1 MYLKRITYKLTIKGR
16 WKMLDLEYAVTEPFL
31 NYHLFHEGLNTK
43 VKVLTSSL
51 NHVIEYLLTPG
62 NENKMNEL
70 IKKTDKSWQFPP
82 SFSLPGPPVDES
94 KLKKKTSSKRQ
105 DKEDDSTELHYQL
118 KKESAQ
124 KMLYWYV
131 SEMAIFG
138 SFSALDDCIVD
149 IDSWFSSWAMFNKTQ
164 DKKSDSTSSNK
175 IIRLYDSHGWDMKK
189 INTYLPIHEYF
200 SAVRNSIAHRQ
211 SKASHKLSEISKSQE
226 LKESVEINFPR
237 GKPLSEFEY
246 NENIFISPKTSLL
259 CSHIIR
265 LIFEDINKYI
275 IKRMGIEGIIYMS
288 CKLAFE
294 PSSYNESKVVNLA
307 KNRLNEIVS
316 GRYHVVIKGE
326 DEAVKVAESL
336 GIWRDCAKF
345 HANNMRKLDP
355 KF

>member
-1 MYLKRITYKLTIKGR
+1 
-16 WKMLDLEYAVTEPFL
+16 MLDLEYAVTEPFL

-82 SFSLPGPPVDES
+82 NFSLPNPPVDES
-94 KLKKKTSSKRQ
+94 SLKSKISSKRP
-105 DKEDDSTELHYQL
+105 DKVDDNNELDYQL
-118 KKESAQ
+118 KKKELAQ
-124 KMLYWYV
+124 EMLYWYV

-149 IDSWFSSWAMFNKTQ
+149 IDSWFSSWAMFNNTQ
-164 DKKSDSTSSNK
+164 DKKSESTSSNK
-175 IIRLYDSHGWDMKK
+175 IERLYDSHEWDMKNIK
-189 INTYLPIHEYF
+189 TFLPIYEYF

-226 LKESVEINFPR
+226 LKESVERNFPK

-246 NENIFISPKTSLL
+246 NEDIFISPKTSLL

-275 IKRMGIEGIIYMS
+275 IKKMG
-288 CKLAFE
+288 
-294 PSSYNESKVVNLA
+294 
-307 KNRLNEIVS
+307 
-316 GRYHVVIKGE
+316 
-326 DEAVKVAESL
+326 
-336 GIWRDCAKF
+336 
-345 HANNMRKLDP
+345 
-355 KF
+355 

>member
-1 MYLKRITYKLTIKGR
+1 
-16 WKMLDLEYAVTEPFL
+16 MLDLEYAVTEPFL

-82 SFSLPGPPVDES
+82 NFSLPNPPVDES
-94 KLKKKTSSKRQ
+94 SLKSKTSSKRP
-105 DKEDDSTELHYQL
+105 DKVDENNELDYQL
-118 KKESAQ
+118 KKKELAQ
-124 KMLYWYV
+124 EMLYWYV

-149 IDSWFSSWAMFNKTQ
+149 IDSWFSSWAMFNNTH
-164 DKKSDSTSSNK
+164 DKKSESTSSNK
-175 IIRLYDSHGWDMKK
+175 IERLYDSHEWNMTNIK
-189 INTYLPIHEYF
+189 TFLPIYEYF

-226 LKESVEINFPR
+226 LKESVERNFPK

-246 NENIFISPKTSLL
+246 NEDIFISPKTSLL

-275 IKRMGIEGIIYMS
+275 IKKMGIEGIIYMS

-294 PSSYNESKVVNLA
+294 PSSYNENKVVNLA

-316 GRYHVVIKGE
+316 GRYHVIIKGE

>member
-1 MYLKRITYKLTIKGR
+1 
-16 WKMLDLEYAVTEPFL
+16 MLDLEYAVTEPFL

-82 SFSLPGPPVDES
+82 NFSLPNPPVDES
-94 KLKKKTSSKRQ
+94 SLKSKISSKRP
-105 DKEDDSTELHYQL
+105 DKVDDNNELDYQL
-118 KKESAQ
+118 KKKELAQ
-124 KMLYWYV
+124 EMLYWYV

-138 SFSALDDCIVD
+138 SFSALDDCIID
-149 IDSWFSSWAMFNKTQ
+149 IDSWFSSWAMFNNTQ
-164 DKKSDSTSSNK
+164 DKKSESTSSNK
-175 IIRLYDSHGWDMKK
+175 IERLYDSHEWNMKNIK
-189 INTYLPIHEYF
+189 TFLPIYEYF

-226 LKESVEINFPR
+226 LKESVERNFPK

-246 NENIFISPKTSLL
+246 NEDIFISPKTSLL

-275 IKRMGIEGIIYMS
+275 IKKMGIEGIIYMS

-294 PSSYNESKVVNLA
+294 PSSYNENKVVNLA

-316 GRYHVVIKGE
+316 GRYHVIIKGE

>member
-1 MYLKRITYKLTIKGR
+1 
-16 WKMLDLEYAVTEPFL
+16 MLDLEYAVTEPFL

-82 SFSLPGPPVDES
+82 SFSLPSPPVDES

>member
-1 MYLKRITYKLTIKGR
+1 
-16 WKMLDLEYAVTEPFL
+16 MLDLEYAVTEPFL

-82 SFSLPGPPVDES
+82 NFSLPNPPVDES
-94 KLKKKTSSKRQ
+94 SLKSKTSSKRP
-105 DKEDDSTELHYQL
+105 DKVDENNELDYQL
-118 KKESAQ
+118 KKKELAQ
-124 KMLYWYV
+124 EMLYWYV

-149 IDSWFSSWAMFNKTQ
+149 IDSWFSSWAMFNNTH
-164 DKKSDSTSSNK
+164 DKKSESTSSNK
-175 IIRLYDSHGWDMKK
+175 IERLYDSHEWNMTNIK
-189 INTYLPIHEYF
+189 TFLPIYEYF

-226 LKESVEINFPR
+226 LKESVERNFPK

-246 NENIFISPKTSLL
+246 NEDIFISPKTSLL

-275 IKRMGIEGIIYMS
+275 IKKMGIEGIIYMS

-294 PSSYNESKVVNLA
+294 PSSYNENKVVNLA

-316 GRYHVVIKGE
+316 GRYHVIIKGE

-345 HANNMRKLDP
+345 HENNMRKLDL

>member
-1 MYLKRITYKLTIKGR
+1 
-16 WKMLDLEYAVTEPFL
+16 MLDLEYAVTEPFL

-82 SFSLPGPPVDES
+82 NFSLPNPPVDES
-94 KLKKKTSSKRQ
+94 SLKSKISSKRP
-105 DKEDDSTELHYQL
+105 DKVDDNNELDYQL
-118 KKESAQ
+118 KKKELAQ
-124 KMLYWYV
+124 EMLYWYV

-149 IDSWFSSWAMFNKTQ
+149 IDSWFSSWAMFNNTQ
-164 DKKSDSTSSNK
+164 DKKSESTSSNK
-175 IIRLYDSHGWDMKK
+175 IERLYDSHEWDMKNIK
-189 INTYLPIHEYF
+189 TFLPIYEYF

-226 LKESVEINFPR
+226 LKESVERNFPK
-237 GKPLSEFEY
+237 GKPLSELK
-246 NENIFISPKTSLL
+246 NKKNIFISPKTSLL

-275 IKRMGIEGIIYMS
+275 IKKMGIEGIIYMS

-294 PSSYNESKVVNLA
+294 PSSYNENKVVNLA

-316 GRYHVVIKGE
+316 GRYHVIIKGE

>member
-1 MYLKRITYKLTIKGR
+1 
-16 WKMLDLEYAVTEPFL
+16 MLDLEYAVTEPFL

-82 SFSLPGPPVDES
+82 NFSLPNPPVDES
-94 KLKKKTSSKRQ
+94 SLKSKTLSKRP
-105 DKEDDSTELHYQL
+105 DKVDDNNELDYQL
-118 KKESAQ
+118 KKKELAQ
-124 KMLYWYV
+124 EMLYWYV

-149 IDSWFSSWAMFNKTQ
+149 IDSWFSSWAMFNNTH
-164 DKKSDSTSSNK
+164 DKKSESTSSNK
-175 IIRLYDSHGWDMKK
+175 IERLYDSHEWNMTNIK
-189 INTYLPIHEYF
+189 TFLPIYEYF
-200 SAVRNSIAHRQ
+200 SAVRNSMAHRQ

-226 LKESVEINFPR
+226 LKESVERNFPK

-246 NENIFISPKTSLL
+246 NEDIFISPKTSLL

-275 IKRMGIEGIIYMS
+275 IKKMGIEGIIYMS

-294 PSSYNESKVVNLA
+294 PSSYNENKVVNLA

-316 GRYHVVIKGE
+316 GRYHVIIKGE

-345 HANNMRKLDP
+345 HANNMRKLEP

>member
-1 MYLKRITYKLTIKGR
+1 
-16 WKMLDLEYAVTEPFL
+16 MLDLEYAVTEPFL

-82 SFSLPGPPVDES
+82 NFSLPNPPVDES
-94 KLKKKTSSKRQ
+94 SLKSKISSKRP
-105 DKEDDSTELHYQL
+105 DKVDDNNELDYQL
-118 KKESAQ
+118 KKKELAQ
-124 KMLYWYV
+124 EMLYWYV

-149 IDSWFSSWAMFNKTQ
+149 IDSWFSSWAMFNNTQ
-164 DKKSDSTSSNK
+164 DKKSESTSSNK
-175 IIRLYDSHGWDMKK
+175 IERLYDSHEWDMKNIK
-189 INTYLPIHEYF
+189 AFLPIYEYF

-226 LKESVEINFPR
+226 LKESVERNFPK

-246 NENIFISPKTSLL
+246 NEDIFISPKTSLL

-275 IKRMGIEGIIYMS
+275 IKKMGIEGIIYMS

-294 PSSYNESKVVNLA
+294 PSSYNENKVVNLA

-316 GRYHVVIKGE
+316 GRYHVIIKGE

>member
-1 MYLKRITYKLTIKGR
+1 
-16 WKMLDLEYAVTEPFL
+16 MLDLEYALTEPFL

-82 SFSLPGPPVDES
+82 NFSLPNPPVDES
-94 KLKKKTSSKRQ
+94 SLKSKISSKRP
-105 DKEDDSTELHYQL
+105 DKVDDNNELDYQL
-118 KKESAQ
+118 KKKELAQ
-124 KMLYWYV
+124 EMLYWYV

-149 IDSWFSSWAMFNKTQ
+149 IDSWFSSWAMFNNTQ
-164 DKKSDSTSSNK
+164 DKKSESTSSNK
-175 IIRLYDSHGWDMKK
+175 IERLYDSHEWDMKNIK
-189 INTYLPIHEYF
+189 TFLPIYEYF

-211 SKASHKLSEISKSQE
+211 SKASHKLSEISKSQG
-226 LKESVEINFPR
+226 LKESVERNFPK

-246 NENIFISPKTSLL
+246 NEDIFISPKTSLL

-275 IKRMGIEGIIYMS
+275 IKKMGIEGIIYMS

-294 PSSYNESKVVNLA
+294 PSSYNENKVVNLA

-316 GRYHVVIKGE
+316 GRYHVIIKGE

>member
-1 MYLKRITYKLTIKGR
+1 
-16 WKMLDLEYAVTEPFL
+16 MLDLEYAVTEPFL

-82 SFSLPGPPVDES
+82 SFSLPSPPVDES

-105 DKEDDSTELHYQL
+105 DKEDNSTELHYQL

>member
-1 MYLKRITYKLTIKGR
+1 
-16 WKMLDLEYAVTEPFL
+16 MLDLEYAVTEPFL

-82 SFSLPGPPVDES
+82 NFSLPNPPVDES
-94 KLKKKTSSKRQ
+94 SLKSKISSKRP
-105 DKEDDSTELHYQL
+105 DKVDDNNELVYQL
-118 KKESAQ
+118 KKKELAQ
-124 KMLYWYV
+124 EMLYWYV

-149 IDSWFSSWAMFNKTQ
+149 IDSWFSSWAMFNNTQ
-164 DKKSDSTSSNK
+164 DKKSESTSSNK
-175 IIRLYDSHGWDMKK
+175 IERLYDSHEWDMKNIK
-189 INTYLPIHEYF
+189 TFLPIYEYF

-226 LKESVEINFPR
+226 LKESVERNFPK

-246 NENIFISPKTSLL
+246 NEDIFISPKTSLL

-275 IKRMGIEGIIYMS
+275 IKKMGIEGIIYMS

-294 PSSYNESKVVNLA
+294 PSSYNENKVVNLA

-316 GRYHVVIKGE
+316 GRYHVIIKGE

>member
-1 MYLKRITYKLTIKGR
+1 
-16 WKMLDLEYAVTEPFL
+16 MLDLEYAVTEPFL

-82 SFSLPGPPVDES
+82 NFSLPNPPVDES
-94 KLKKKTSSKRQ
+94 SLKSKISSKRP
-105 DKEDDSTELHYQL
+105 DKVDDNNELDYQL
-118 KKESAQ
+118 KKKELAQ
-124 KMLYWYV
+124 EMLYWYV

-149 IDSWFSSWAMFNKTQ
+149 IDSWFSSWAMFNNTQ
-164 DKKSDSTSSNK
+164 DKKSESTSSNK
-175 IIRLYDSHGWDMKK
+175 IERLYDSHEWDMKNIK
-189 INTYLPIHEYF
+189 TFLPIYEYF

-211 SKASHKLSEISKSQE
+211 SKASHKLSEISKSQG
-226 LKESVEINFPR
+226 LKESVERNFPK

-246 NENIFISPKTSLL
+246 NEDIFISPKTSLL

-275 IKRMGIEGIIYMS
+275 IKKMGIEGIIYMS

-294 PSSYNESKVVNLA
+294 PSSYNENKVVNLA

-316 GRYHVVIKGE
+316 GRYHVIIKGE

>member
-1 MYLKRITYKLTIKGR
+1 
-16 WKMLDLEYAVTEPFL
+16 MLDLEYAVTEPFL

-82 SFSLPGPPVDES
+82 NFSLPNPPVDES
-94 KLKKKTSSKRQ
+94 SLKSKISSKRP
-105 DKEDDSTELHYQL
+105 DKVDDNNELDYQL
-118 KKESAQ
+118 KKKELAQ
-124 KMLYWYV
+124 EMLYWYV

-149 IDSWFSSWAMFNKTQ
+149 IDSWFSSWAMFNNTQ
-164 DKKSDSTSSNK
+164 DKKSESTSSNK
-175 IIRLYDSHGWDMKK
+175 IERLYDSHEWDMKNIK
-189 INTYLPIHEYF
+189 TFLPIYEYF

-211 SKASHKLSEISKSQE
+211 SKASHKLSEISKSQG
-226 LKESVEINFPR
+226 LKESVERNFPK

-246 NENIFISPKTSLL
+246 NEDIFISPKTSLL

-275 IKRMGIEGIIYMS
+275 IKKMGIEGIIYMS

-294 PSSYNESKVVNLA
+294 PSSYNENKVVNLA

-316 GRYHVVIKGE
+316 GRYHVIIKGE
-326 DEAVKVAESL
+326 DEAVNVAESL

>member
-1 MYLKRITYKLTIKGR
+1 
-16 WKMLDLEYAVTEPFL
+16 MLDLEYAVTEPFL

-82 SFSLPGPPVDES
+82 NFSLPNPPVDES
-94 KLKKKTSSKRQ
+94 SLKSKISSKRPG
-105 DKEDDSTELHYQL
+105 KVDDNNELDYQL
-118 KKESAQ
+118 KKKELAQ
-124 KMLYWYV
+124 EMLYWYV

-149 IDSWFSSWAMFNKTQ
+149 IDSWFSSWAMFNNTQ
-164 DKKSDSTSSNK
+164 DKKSESTSSNK
-175 IIRLYDSHGWDMKK
+175 IERLYDSHEWDMKNIK
-189 INTYLPIHEYF
+189 TFLPIYEYF

-211 SKASHKLSEISKSQE
+211 SKASHKLSEISKSQG
-226 LKESVEINFPR
+226 LKESVERNFPK

-246 NENIFISPKTSLL
+246 NEDIFISPKTSLL

-275 IKRMGIEGIIYMS
+275 IKKMGIEGIIYMS

-294 PSSYNESKVVNLA
+294 PSSYNENKVVNLA

-316 GRYHVVIKGE
+316 GRYHVIIKGE

>member
-1 MYLKRITYKLTIKGR
+1 
-16 WKMLDLEYAVTEPFL
+16 
-31 NYHLFHEGLNTK
+31 
-43 VKVLTSSL
+43 
-51 NHVIEYLLTPG
+51 
-62 NENKMNEL
+62 
-70 IKKTDKSWQFPP
+70 
-82 SFSLPGPPVDES
+82 
-94 KLKKKTSSKRQ
+94 
-105 DKEDDSTELHYQL
+105 
-118 KKESAQ
+118 
-124 KMLYWYV
+124 MLYWYV

-149 IDSWFSSWAMFNKTQ
+149 IDSWFSSWAMFNNTH
-164 DKKSDSTSSNK
+164 DKKSESTSSNK
-175 IIRLYDSHGWDMKK
+175 IERLYDSHEWNMTNIK
-189 INTYLPIHEYF
+189 TFLPIYEYF

-226 LKESVEINFPR
+226 LKESVERNFPK

-246 NENIFISPKTSLL
+246 NEDIFISPKTSLL

-275 IKRMGIEGIIYMS
+275 IKEMGIEGIIYMS

-294 PSSYNESKVVNLA
+294 PSSYNENKVVNLA

-316 GRYHVVIKGE
+316 GRYHVIIKGE

-345 HANNMRKLDP
+345 HANNMRKLEP

>member
-1 MYLKRITYKLTIKGR
+1 
-16 WKMLDLEYAVTEPFL
+16 MLDLEYAVTEPFL

-82 SFSLPGPPVDES
+82 NFSLPNPPVDES
-94 KLKKKTSSKRQ
+94 SLKSKTSSKRP
-105 DKEDDSTELHYQL
+105 DKVDENNELDYQL
-118 KKESAQ
+118 KKKELAQ
-124 KMLYWYV
+124 EMLYWYV

-149 IDSWFSSWAMFNKTQ
+149 IDSWFSSWAMFNNTHE
-164 DKKSDSTSSNK
+164 KKSESTSSNK
-175 IIRLYDSHGWDMKK
+175 IERLYDSHEWNMTNIK
-189 INTYLPIHEYF
+189 TFLPIYEYF

-226 LKESVEINFPR
+226 LKESVERNFPK

-246 NENIFISPKTSLL
+246 NEDIFISPKTSLL

-275 IKRMGIEGIIYMS
+275 IKKMGIEGIIYMS

-294 PSSYNESKVVNLA
+294 PSSYNENKVVNLA

-316 GRYHVVIKGE
+316 GRYHVIIKGE

>member
-1 MYLKRITYKLTIKGR
+1 
-16 WKMLDLEYAVTEPFL
+16 MLDLEYAVTEPFL

-82 SFSLPGPPVDES
+82 NFSLPSPPVDES
-94 KLKKKTSSKRQ
+94 NLKNKTSSKRP
-105 DKEDDSTELHYQL
+105 DKEDDNNELDYQL
-118 KKESAQ
+118 KKKELAQ
-124 KMLYWYV
+124 EMLYWYV

-149 IDSWFSSWAMFNKTQ
+149 IDSWFSSWAMFNNTQ
-164 DKKSDSTSSNK
+164 DKKSESTSSNK
-175 IIRLYDSHGWDMKK
+175 IGRLYDSHEWNMKN
-189 INTYLPIHEYF
+189 IETFLPIYEYF

-226 LKESVEINFPR
+226 LKESVERNFPK

-246 NENIFISPKTSLL
+246 NEDIFISPKTSLL

-275 IKRMGIEGIIYMS
+275 IKKMGVEGIIYMS

-307 KNRLNEIVS
+307 RNRLNEIVS
-316 GRYHVVIKGE
+316 GRYHVIIKGE

>member
-1 MYLKRITYKLTIKGR
+1 
-16 WKMLDLEYAVTEPFL
+16 MLDLEYAVTEPFL

-51 NHVIEYLLTPG
+51 NYVIEYLLTPG
-62 NENKMNEL
+62 NENKMHEL
-70 IKKTDKSWQFPP
+70 IKKTDESWQFPP
-82 SFSLPGPPVDES
+82 NFSLPSPPVDES
-94 KLKKKTSSKRQ
+94 KLKQKTSSKRQ
-105 DKEDDSTELHYQL
+105 ENKDDNSELHYQL

-149 IDSWFSSWAMFNKTQ
+149 IDSWFSSWATFNKTQ

-175 IIRLYDSHGWDMKK
+175 VIRLYDSHGWDIKE
-189 INTYLPIHEYF
+189 ISTYLPIHEYF
-200 SAVRNSIAHRQ
+200 SAIRNSIAHRQ

-226 LKESVEINFPR
+226 LKESVAMNFPK

-246 NENIFISPKTSLL
+246 NESIFISPKTSLL

-265 LIFEDINKYI
+265 LIFEDINKHI
-275 IKRMGIEGIIYMS
+275 IKRMGVEGIIYMS

-294 PSSYNESKVVNLA
+294 PSSYNENKVVNLA

-316 GRYHVVIKGE
+316 GRYHIVIKGE

-355 KF
+355 RF